1 MTGFLEEILSVHPQS
16 PAVTAPVGHA
26 APLRCAGTS
35 TASVPMQETSLTF
48 LCGPVGPFQKS
59 CLSTPVTCGDS
70 PVGPSY
76 LISGL
81 LSRHSSGAV
90 AFHEVLDLGYCHLV
104 EIPEDG
110 VLET

>member
-1 MTGFLEEILSVHPQS
+1 MFNNIILKINIVVHEDFRIKRN
-16 PAVTAPVGHA
+16 AE
-26 APLRCAGTS
+26 S
-35 TASVPMQETSLTF
+35 TLLSHPR
-48 LCGPVGPFQKS
+48 
-59 CLSTPVTCGDS
+59 LSTPVTCGDS

-76 LISGL
+76 LIPGL